1 MYTESLLTEDE
12 LSFKKDVREFVN
24 KELMPHVE
32 EWERRKKYAVE
43 AVKKF
48 ADYGLFGILIPPE
61 YGGLGGTVMEYLI
74 ASIETAR
81 ASVSLA
87 AIFGSPAG
95 IFTDAI
101 LKFGTEEQKQ
111 KYIPAVVAGDM
122 IACFALTE
130 PTAGSDAAAI
140 ATTATKDGDD
150 WILNGAKQFITA
162 ADVGDVAVIFAS
174 VDRSL
179 GTKGITAFIVE
190 KGTPGFTT
198 GKIEDFLGLHA
209 SSAGELFLRDCRVPG
224 SAVLGEVGKGLR
236 IALASLDLG
245 RLHVA
250 GQGIGLAEA
259 ALEAT
264 LVYTAEREQFGRPIG
279 DFQGVQWMLADM
291 AIAVDAANLLAYRAA
306 RVADAG
312 KNYSADSAKAKLYA
326 GQIAADVA
334 RKAVE
339 LHGGY
344 GCTVD
349 MPVERYY
356 RDAKL
361 IEIYEGTAE
370 VHRTVVAR
378 SLRS

>member
-1 MYTESLLTEDE
+1 MNSLLTENE
-12 LSFKKDVREFVN
+12 LGFKKDVREFVN

-32 EWERRKKYAVE
+32 EWERRKKYAKE
-43 AVKKF
+43 SVKKF

-74 ASIETAR
+74 ASIEVGR
-81 ASVSLA
+81 ASTSLA
-87 AIFGSPAG
+87 SIFGSPAG

-101 LKFGTEEQKQ
+101 LKYGTEEQK
-111 KYIPAVVAGDM
+111 KRYVPPVIGGDM

-130 PTAGSDAAAI
+130 PGAGSDAAAI
-140 ATTATKDGDD
+140 ATTATKDGND
-150 WILNGAKQFITA
+150 WILNGGKTFITA
-162 ADVGDVAVIFAS
+162 ADVGDVVLAFAS

-179 GTKGITAFIVE
+179 GAKGITAFLVDR
-190 KGTPGFTT
+190 GTPGFTS
-198 GKIEDFLGLHA
+198 GKVEDLLGLHA
-209 SSAGELFLRDCRVPG
+209 SSAGELFFRDCRVPG

-236 IALASLDLG
+236 IAFSSLDLG
-245 RLHVA
+245 RIHVA
-250 GQGIGLAEA
+250 GQAIGLAEA
-259 ALEAT
+259 AFEAT
-264 LVYTAEREQFGRPIG
+264 LTYTAEREQFGRPIG

-291 AIAVDAANLLAYRAA
+291 SIMVDTANLLAYRAA
-306 RVADAG
+306 RMADAG
-312 KNYSADSAKAKLYA
+312 KPYSAEAAKAKLYCSEISA
-326 GQIAADVA
+326 KVA
-334 RKAVE
+334 HKAVE

-344 GCTVD
+344 GCTTD

-370 VHRTVVAR
+370 IHRAVVAR

>member
-1 MYTESLLTEDE
+1 MNSLLTESE
-12 LSFKKDVREFVN
+12 LSFKKDVREFVA

-32 EWERRKKYAVE
+32 EWEERKAYAIDS
-43 AVKKF
+43 VKKF
-48 ADYGLFGILIPPE
+48 ADYGLYGILVPPE

-74 ASIETAR
+74 ASIEVAR

-87 AIFGSPAG
+87 SIFGSPAG

-101 LKFGTEEQKQ
+101 LKYGTEEQKQ
-111 KYIPAVVAGDM
+111 KYVPAAIAGEK
-122 IACFALTE
+122 IVCFALTE
-130 PTAGSDAAAI
+130 PGAGSDAAAI

-150 WILNGAKQFITA
+150 WILNGSKTFITA
-162 ADVGDVAVIFAS
+162 ANVGDVAIIFAS

-179 GTKGITAFIVE
+179 GAKGITAFLVE
-190 KGTPGFTT
+190 KGTPGFTS
-198 GKIEDFLGLHA
+198 GKVENLLGLHA
-209 SSAGELFLRDCRVPG
+209 SSAGELFFRDCRVPG
-224 SAVLGEVGKGLR
+224 SAVLGEIGKGLR
-236 IALASLDLG
+236 IAFSSLDLG
-245 RLHVA
+245 RIHCA
-250 GQGIGLAEA
+250 GQAIGLAEA

-264 LVYTAEREQFGRPIG
+264 LTYTADREQFGRPIG

-291 AIAVDAANLLAYRAA
+291 AVAVDAANLLAYRAA

-312 KNYSADSAKAKLYA
+312 KPYSAEAAKAKLYA
-326 GQIAADVA
+326 AQIAADVA

-344 GCTVD
+344 GCTKD

-370 VHRTVVAR
+370 IHRAVVAR

>member
-1 MYTESLLTEDE
+1 MESLLTENE
-12 LSFKKDVREFVN
+12 LRFKKDVREFVT

-32 EWERRKKYAVE
+32 EWERRNEYAKE
-43 AVKKF
+43 SVKKF
-48 ADYGLFGILIPPE
+48 ADYGLFGILVPPE

-74 ASIETAR
+74 ASIEVAR

-95 IFTDAI
+95 IFTDAL
-101 LKFGTEEQKQ
+101 LKYGTAEQKAR
-111 KYIPAVVAGDM
+111 YIPPAIAGDT
-122 IACFALTE
+122 IVCFAVTE
-130 PTAGSDAAAI
+130 PGAGSDAAAI
-140 ATTATKDGDD
+140 ATTATKDGDH
-150 WILNGAKQFITA
+150 WILNGSKAFITA
-162 ADVGDVAVIFAS
+162 ADVGDVVLVFAS

-179 GTKGITAFIVE
+179 GAKGITAFLVD
-190 KGTPGFTT
+190 KGTPGFIP
-198 GKIEDFLGLHA
+198 GKKEELLGLHA
-209 SSAGELFLRDCRVPG
+209 SSAGELFFRDCRVPG
-224 SAVLGEVGKGLR
+224 SAVLGEIGKGLR
-236 IALASLDLG
+236 IAFSSLDLG
-245 RLHVA
+245 RIHCAAQAV
-250 GQGIGLAEA
+250 GLAQA

-264 LVYTAEREQFGRPIG
+264 LTYTAEREQFGRPIG

-291 AIAVDAANLLAYRAA
+291 SVVTDAAGLLCYRAA
-306 RVADAG
+306 RMADAG
-312 KNYSADSAKAKLYA
+312 KNYSAAAAKAKLYA
-326 GQIAADVA
+326 AEIGADVA

-344 GCTVD
+344 GCTKD

-370 VHRTVVAR
+370 IHRTVIAR

>member
-1 MYTESLLTEDE
+1 MNSLLTENE

-32 EWERRKKYAVE
+32 EWERRKKYAKE
-43 AVKKF
+43 SVKKF

-74 ASIETAR
+74 ASIEVGR
-81 ASVSLA
+81 ASTSLA
-87 AIFGSPAG
+87 SIFGSPAG

-101 LKFGTEEQKQ
+101 LKYGTEEQK
-111 KYIPAVVAGDM
+111 KRYVPPVIGGDM

-130 PTAGSDAAAI
+130 PGAGSDAAAI
-140 ATTATKDGDD
+140 ATTATKDGND
-150 WILNGAKQFITA
+150 WILNGGKTFITA
-162 ADVGDVAVIFAS
+162 ADVGDVVLAFAS

-179 GTKGITAFIVE
+179 GAKGITAFLVE
-190 KGTPGFTT
+190 KGTPGFTS
-198 GKIEDFLGLHA
+198 GKVEDLLGLHA
-209 SSAGELFLRDCRVPG
+209 SSAGELFFRDCRVPG

-236 IALASLDLG
+236 IAFSSLDLG
-245 RLHVA
+245 RIHVA
-250 GQGIGLAEA
+250 GQAIGLAEA
-259 ALEAT
+259 AFEAT
-264 LVYTAEREQFGRPIG
+264 LTYTAEREQFGRPIG

-291 AIAVDAANLLAYRAA
+291 SIMVDTANLLAYRAA
-306 RVADAG
+306 RMADAG
-312 KNYSADSAKAKLYA
+312 KPYSAEAAKAKLYCSEIGA
-326 GQIAADVA
+326 KVA
-334 RKAVE
+334 HKAVE

-344 GCTVD
+344 GCTTD

-370 VHRTVVAR
+370 IHRAVGAR

>member
-1 MYTESLLTEDE
+1 MNSLLTPDE
-12 LSFKKDVREFVN
+12 LNFKKDVREFVA

-32 EWERRKKYAVE
+32 EWEERKAYAIDS
-43 AVKKF
+43 VKKF
-48 ADYGLFGILIPPE
+48 ADYGLYGILVPPE

-74 ASIETAR
+74 ASIEVAR

-87 AIFGSPAG
+87 SIFGSPAG

-101 LKFGTEEQKQ
+101 LKYGTEEQKQ
-111 KYIPAVVAGDM
+111 KYVPAAIAGEK
-122 IACFALTE
+122 IVCFALTE
-130 PTAGSDAAAI
+130 PGAGSDAAAI

-150 WILNGAKQFITA
+150 WILNGSKTFITA
-162 ADVGDVAVIFAS
+162 ANVGDVAIIFAS

-179 GTKGITAFIVE
+179 GAKGITAFLVE
-190 KGTPGFTT
+190 KGTPGFTS
-198 GKIEDFLGLHA
+198 GKVENLLGLHA
-209 SSAGELFLRDCRVPG
+209 SSAGELFFRDCRVPG
-224 SAVLGEVGKGLR
+224 SAVLGEIGKGLR
-236 IALASLDLG
+236 IAFSSLDLG
-245 RLHVA
+245 RIHCA
-250 GQGIGLAEA
+250 GQAIGLAEA

-264 LVYTAEREQFGRPIG
+264 LTYTADREQFGRPIG

-291 AIAVDAANLLAYRAA
+291 AVAVDAANLLAYRAA

-312 KNYSADSAKAKLYA
+312 KPYSAEAAKAKLYA
-326 GQIAADVA
+326 AQIAADVA

-344 GCTVD
+344 GCTKD

-370 VHRTVVAR
+370 IHRAVVAR

>member
-1 MYTESLLTEDE
+1 MESLLTETE
-12 LSFKKDVREFVN
+12 LSFKKDVRDFVS

-32 EWERRKKYAVE
+32 EWEKRKGYARE
-43 AVKKF
+43 SVKKF

-74 ASIETAR
+74 ASIEVGR
-81 ASVSLA
+81 ASTSLA
-87 AIFGSPAG
+87 SIFGSPAG

-101 LKFGTEEQKQ
+101 LKYGTEEQKRR
-111 KYIPAVVAGDM
+111 YVPPVIGGDM

-130 PTAGSDAAAI
+130 PGAGSDAAAI
-140 ATTATKDGDD
+140 ATTATKDGND
-150 WILNGAKQFITA
+150 WIINGGKTFITA
-162 ADVGDVAVIFAS
+162 ADVGDVVLVFAS

-179 GTKGITAFIVE
+179 GAKGITAFLVE
-190 KGTPGFTT
+190 RGTPGFTS
-198 GKIEDFLGLHA
+198 GKVEDLLGLHA
-209 SSAGELFLRDCRVPG
+209 SSAGELFFRDCRVPG

-236 IALASLDLG
+236 IAFSSLDLG
-245 RLHVA
+245 RIHVA
-250 GQGIGLAEA
+250 GQAIGLAES

-264 LVYTAEREQFGRPIG
+264 LTYTAEREQFGRPIG

-291 AIAVDAANLLAYRAA
+291 SIMVDTANLLAYRAA
-306 RVADAG
+306 RIADTG
-312 KNYSADSAKAKLYA
+312 KPYSSEAAKAKLYCSEICA
-326 GQIAADVA
+326 KVA
-334 RKAVE
+334 HKAVE

-344 GCTVD
+344 GCTTD

-370 VHRTVVAR
+370 IHRAVVAR

>member
-1 MYTESLLTEDE
+1 MNSLLTENE

-32 EWERRKKYAVE
+32 EWERRKKYAKE
-43 AVKKF
+43 SVKKF

-74 ASIETAR
+74 ASIEVGR
-81 ASVSLA
+81 ASTSLA
-87 AIFGSPAG
+87 SIFGSPAG

-101 LKFGTEEQKQ
+101 LKYGTEEQK
-111 KYIPAVVAGDM
+111 KRYVPPVIGGDM

-130 PTAGSDAAAI
+130 PGAGSDAAAI
-140 ATTATKDGDD
+140 ATTATKDGND
-150 WILNGAKQFITA
+150 WILNGGKTFITA
-162 ADVGDVAVIFAS
+162 ADVGDVVLAFAS

-179 GTKGITAFIVE
+179 GAKGITAFLVDR
-190 KGTPGFTT
+190 GTPGFTS
-198 GKIEDFLGLHA
+198 GKVEDLLGLHA
-209 SSAGELFLRDCRVPG
+209 SSAGELFFRDCRVPG

-236 IALASLDLG
+236 IAFSSLDLG
-245 RLHVA
+245 RIHVA
-250 GQGIGLAEA
+250 GQAIGLAEA

-264 LVYTAEREQFGRPIG
+264 LTYTAEREQFGRPIG

-291 AIAVDAANLLAYRAA
+291 SIMVDTANLLAYRAA
-306 RVADAG
+306 RMADAG
-312 KNYSADSAKAKLYA
+312 KPYSGEAAKAKLYCSEIGA
-326 GQIAADVA
+326 KVA
-334 RKAVE
+334 HKAVE

-344 GCTVD
+344 DCTKD

-370 VHRTVVAR
+370 IHRTVVAR

>member
-1 MYTESLLTEDE
+1 MESLLTENE
-12 LSFKKDVREFVN
+12 LSFKKDVRAFVN
-24 KELMPHVE
+24 KELMPHVD
-32 EWERRKKYAVE
+32 EWERRNKFAKE

-74 ASIETAR
+74 ASIEVAR
-81 ASVSLA
+81 ASVSMA

-101 LKFGTEEQKQ
+101 LKYGNDEQK
-111 KYIPAVVAGDM
+111 KRYVPPVISGEKIV
-122 IACFALTE
+122 CFAVTE
-130 PTAGSDAAAI
+130 PGAGSDAAAI
-140 ATTATKDGDD
+140 ATTATKDGND
-150 WILNGAKQFITA
+150 WILNGAKAFITA
-162 ADVGDVAVIFAS
+162 ADVGDVVLVFAS

-179 GTKGITAFIVE
+179 GAKGITAFLVD
-190 KGTPGFTT
+190 KGTPGFTA
-198 GKIEDFLGLHA
+198 GKTEELLGLHA
-209 SSAGELFLRDCRVPG
+209 SSAGELFFRDCRVPA
-224 SAVLGEVGKGLR
+224 SAVVGEVGKGLR
-236 IALASLDLG
+236 IAFSSLDLG
-245 RLHVA
+245 RIHCA
-250 GQGIGLAEA
+250 GQAIGLAEA

-264 LVYTAEREQFGRPIG
+264 LTYTADREQFGRPIG

-291 AIAVDAANLLAYRAA
+291 SVMVDAANLLAYRAA
-306 RVADAG
+306 RIADAG
-312 KNYSADSAKAKLYA
+312 KPYSAAAAKAKLYA
-326 GQIAADVA
+326 AEIGAKVA
-334 RKAVE
+334 HDAVE

-344 GCTVD
+344 GCTKD

-370 VHRTVVAR
+370 IHRTVVAR